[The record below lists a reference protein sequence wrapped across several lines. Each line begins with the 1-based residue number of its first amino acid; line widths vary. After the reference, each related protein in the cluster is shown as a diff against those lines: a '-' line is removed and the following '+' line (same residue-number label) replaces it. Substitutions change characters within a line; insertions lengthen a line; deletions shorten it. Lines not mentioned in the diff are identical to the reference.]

1 MMRKAGR
8 SHASLL
14 RKSLPAIVVP
24 ALALIGWPG
33 WCCASSPGVAVLAAQ
48 AVGSQPRLERLSAA
62 TRVGDTPPD
71 GWTHL
76 VIRSVPRLASG
87 EWRDL
92 PEVGKKTA
100 TMFRTAIVA
109 DVQPLGI
116 DKEYILS
123 RVGIAMCVPSR
134 DGKSEDVVVSSDRLE
149 ALGMKLSTVEQM
161 VLEAAENELSE
172 SRIVAYTS
180 TFALLRSPVTLLVGG
195 KHRKVDL
202 YYAFCVD
209 STTGRMRVGTWSMWP
224 KDVKKQPP
232 PPAIIDLA
240 PKTTF
245 DCELDVQAKRV
256 LGTVPYSWDFAIR
269 KLPDG
274 RAVLLKGNKALGEK
288 IVAITKHPNEVDTA
302 EFERM
307 LRTILFPPRG
317 AGPGQTATVATP
329 GGTTA
334 R

>member
-14 RKSLPAIVVP
+14 RKSLLAIVVP
-24 ALALIGWPG
+24 ALALIAWPG
-33 WCCASSPGVAVLAAQ
+33 WCRASSPGVVVLAAQ

-62 TRVGDTPPD
+62 TRVGDTAPE

-76 VIRSVPRLASG
+76 VLKSVPRLASG

-123 RVGIAMCVPSR
+123 RVGIAMCVTSR
-134 DGKSEDVVVSSDRLE
+134 DGKAGDVVVSSDRLE
-149 ALGMKLSTVEQM
+149 SLGMRLSAMEQV
-161 VLEAAENELSE
+161 VLQAAETELAE
-172 SRIVAYTS
+172 SRIIAFTS
-180 TFALLRSPVTLLVGG
+180 TFALLRSPVTLLVAG

-209 STTGRMRVGTWSMWP
+209 STTGRMRVGVWSMWP
-224 KDVKKQPP
+224 GDVKKQPP
-232 PPAIIDLA
+232 PPAVIDLA

-256 LGTVPYSWDFAIR
+256 VVVGIPFSWSFALR
-269 KLPDG
+269 KLPPG
-274 RAVLLKGNKALGEK
+274 RTVLLKGNKALGEK
-288 IVAITKHPNEVDTA
+288 IVAITRHPSDVDTA

-307 LRTILFPPRG
+307 LRSVLFPPRVAAK
-317 AGPGQTATVATP
+317 AG
-329 GGTTA
+329 
-334 R
+334 